1 MPGIRASAKTA
12 VHKFEKGHPRLR
24 RRLNKKRPRP
34 KSGPPRWC
42 QPLGAERCILQ
53 KHNGCED
60 WSGQYPAL
68 LRMLA
73 GLSVT
78 TLINLKTGQRAA
90 KASAPRVF
98 RLQAHF
104 TIHGERTAPGG
115 IDELKKAAVN
125 LSE

>member
-1 MPGIRASAKTA
+1 
-12 VHKFEKGHPRLR
+12 
-24 RRLNKKRPRP
+24 
-34 KSGPPRWC
+34 
-42 QPLGAERCILQ
+42 
-53 KHNGCED
+53 
-60 WSGQYPAL
+60 
-68 LRMLA
+68 MLA

-115 IDELKKAAVN
+115 IDESKERQISPNEEVTLIRLVKKMEPRERPPAPPPN
-125 LSE
+125 NGRGT